1 MKIKQYE
8 DKYFKQ
14 LCNVMDAG
22 RMQELQSENLEGVF
36 MPLKD
41 APYLD
46 FLLNCKIYLAVEGE
60 KVLGFVGFLPNNL
73 EFIYVLPDAQGQ
85 GVGSQLIE
93 KALNEMDR
101 PVQLEVFTH
110 NQRAKKLYEKFGFKT
125 VKIIT
130 DEWSDEF
137 PEFFSEDTMKL
148 EK

>member
-8 DKYFKQ
+8 DKYFEQ

-36 MPLKD
+36 LPLKD

-46 FLLNCKIYLAVEGE
+46 FLLNCKIYLALEGE

-73 EFIYVLPDAQGQ
+73 EFVYVSPDAQGQ

-110 NQRAKKLYEKFGFKT
+110 NQRAKKLYENFGFKT
-125 VKIIT
+125 LKTIT